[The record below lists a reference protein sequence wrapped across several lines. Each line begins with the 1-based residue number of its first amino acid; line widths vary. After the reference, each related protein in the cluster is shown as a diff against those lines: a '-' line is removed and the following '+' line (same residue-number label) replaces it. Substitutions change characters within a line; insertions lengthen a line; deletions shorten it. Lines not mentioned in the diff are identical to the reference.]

1 MILESRRVNDLMNER
16 YIVTGGA
23 GFIGSNLVAGLNQRG
38 YENILVVDHLG
49 SGNKWK
55 NLSGLAFEDYLDK
68 QDFLDLVTQGKVRDV
83 KAVFHMGACSA
94 TTETDADYLMR
105 NNYHYTRTLCEWALA
120 NGTRFIY
127 ASSAATYGDGAMGYS
142 DEESLLPGLRPLN
155 IYGYSKHLFD
165 LWAWRQGLLD
175 QIVGLKF
182 FNVYGPG
189 EDHKGTMRSLVH
201 KAFFEVLA
209 TGQIQLFR
217 SYRNDIADG
226 EQKRDFV
233 FVRDAVRVALTF
245 LDHPDRSG
253 LFNCGTGE
261 ARTWL
266 DLARALFSAMGR
278 KPNICFT
285 EMPENIR
292 DKYQY
297 HTQAD
302 LTKLRRAGFTEPF
315 TSIEDGI
322 HEYVTGYLVHSEP
335 GVYQSE
341 EPPVVASRD
350 GSC

>member
-1 MILESRRVNDLMNER
+1 MKNR

-23 GFIGSNLVAGLNQRG
+23 GFIGSNLVVGLNARG
-38 YENILVVDHLG
+38 IENILVVDHLG
-49 SGNKWK
+49 KRGKWR

-68 QDFLDLVTQGKVRDV
+68 QDFLDLVTEGKVSDV
-83 KAVFHMGACSA
+83 KAVFHMGACSS

-120 NGTRFIY
+120 HGTQFIY
-127 ASSAATYGDGAMGYS
+127 ASSAATYGDGGMGYS
-142 DEESLLPGLRPLN
+142 DEESLLSKLRPLN

-165 LWAWRQGLLD
+165 LWAWRQGLLN

-201 KAFFEVLA
+201 KAYFQVLK
-209 TGQIQLFR
+209 TKQVTLFKSHR
-217 SYRNDIADG
+217 DDFVDG

-233 FVRDAVRVALTF
+233 FVSDAVRVALFF

-266 DLARALFSAMGR
+266 DLAHALFTAMGR
-278 KPNICFT
+278 KPVIHFT
-285 EMPENIR
+285 EIPENIR

-302 LTKLRRAGFTEPF
+302 LTKLRRAGYNERF
-315 TSIEDGI
+315 TSIENGI

-335 GVYQSE
+335 GVQECEQPS
-341 EPPVVASRD
+341 VVASRD
-350 GSC
+350 SSC